1 MDIYRLSLI
10 VVLSIC
16 IQNAYAKIYKWV
28 DEEGNVQFSDKPP
41 PSQRENFNFQ
51 KNPAPEVKPEQK
63 TYNSVL
69 AEKPSVNNKPF
80 SEDIIL
86 SVRVLLDGKKFIEL
100 NEVLHAHQ
108 TAAEKNIYAED
119 ALFTAYNAFEIKSR
133 SYESIFN
140 EWVNIT
146 PDNYQPYLARARFYY
161 RLAWEARGGKWASE
175 TKKDK
180 LEMMKTYFSKSAID
194 IVQALKLYEKSMI
207 AYSLLIGIY
216 NAVGKGNETELIVNK
231 AIGFNSAT
239 FHVRRQYLRA
249 LTPRWGGSYEK
260 MKLFVIDS
268 MRYVNSNPKL
278 KLLEGYIYLDLAN
291 LQQIIKKYSIAGEY
305 YNKALEFGLNHKIL
319 KERGE
324 NSYRRENYKEALKD
338 FSRAIKLYTED
349 ADYYYWRSKTYRKL
363 KQYTNATTDIERA
376 YELDPYDKYILSQR
390 NWLSSKMTY
399 LAYQLS
405 KNQKPTE
412 AIKKYDIALSLDPAN
427 ADLHYRKARALIES
441 NKHNQALKEIEQAI
455 QINSDD
461 INYYLLVDYILAKS
475 RSWDKIIHHWDNF
488 IKRNP
493 NVSRAYVERG
503 GSYYRKGDMK
513 SAVKNAKLAADMG
526 NLEGKE
532 AYEKFKHFE

>member
-1 MDIYRLSLI
+1 MDIYKLSLI
-10 VVLSIC
+10 IFLSISM
-16 IQNAYAKIYKWV
+16 QNAFAKIYKWV
-28 DEEGNVQFSDKPP
+28 DEEGNVQFSDRAP
-41 PSQRENFNFQ
+41 PSLRENFNFK
-51 KNPAPEVKPEQK
+51 KNQTPDVKREQK
-63 TYNSVL
+63 ISKPVL
-69 AEKPSVNNKPF
+69 GEKRSINNKPF
-80 SEDIIL
+80 SENIIL
-86 SVRVLLDGKKFIEL
+86 SIRMLLDGKKFLEL
-100 NEVLHAHQ
+100 NEALHAHQ
-108 TAAEKNIYAED
+108 TVAEKNIYAED

-140 EWVNIT
+140 EWVNTT

-180 LEMMKTYFSKSAID
+180 LEIMKTYFSKSAED

-216 NAVGKGNETELIVNK
+216 NSIGKGNETELIVNK
-231 AIGFNSAT
+231 AIKFNSAT

-268 MRYVNSNPKL
+268 MHYVNSNSKL

-291 LQQIIKKYSIAGEY
+291 LQQIIKKYSVAGEY

-324 NSYRRENYKEALKD
+324 NSYRRENYKDALKD
-338 FSRAIKLYTED
+338 LNRAIQLYTED

-363 KQYTNATTDIERA
+363 KEYANATTDIERA

-390 NWLSSKMTY
+390 NWLASKMTY

-405 KNQKPTE
+405 KKQKPTE
-412 AIKKYDIALSLDPAN
+412 AIEKYDVALNLDPTN

-441 NKHNQALKEIEQAI
+441 NKHNQALDEIEQAI

-475 RSWDKIIHHWDNF
+475 RSWDKIISHWDNF
-488 IKRNP
+488 IERNP

-513 SAVKNAKLAADMG
+513 SAVRNAKIAADMG
-526 NLEGKE
+526 NIEGIE
-532 AYEKFKHFE
+532 AYEKFKHFQ

>member
-41 PSQRENFNFQ
+41 PSQRENSNFQ

-86 SVRVLLDGKKFIEL
+86 SVRMLLDGKKFIEL

-119 ALFTAYNAFEIKSR
+119 TLFTAYNAFEIKSR

-161 RLAWEARGGKWASE
+161 RLAWEVRGGKWASE

-180 LEMMKTYFSKSAID
+180 LEMMKTYFSKSAKD

-216 NAVGKGNETELIVNK
+216 NSVGKGNETELIVNK

-260 MKLFVIDS
+260 MKLFIIDS
-268 MRYVNSNPKL
+268 MRYVNSNSKL

-291 LQQIIKKYSIAGEY
+291 LQQIIKKYSVAGEY

-376 YELDPYDKYILSQR
+376 YELEPYDKYILSQR

-475 RSWDKIIHHWDNF
+475 RSWDKIIRHWDNF